1 MSNNCSSEL
10 AIEEFSA
17 RFRVAYLSSDL
28 RNDCSNRKS
37 GMVIAEVFMVVDE
50 FAGLFYTR
58 LRSGEVIKGEK
69 CRDREGDMKEER
81 NEEREI

>member
-1 MSNNCSSEL
+1 MESTSSMSNNCSSEL
-10 AIEEFSA
+10 EIEEFSA

-50 FAGLFYTR
+50 FAVFYTR
-58 LRSGEVIKGEK
+58 LRSGRCKG
-69 CRDREGDMKEER
+69 R
-81 NEEREI
+81 